1 MDEGLKVVLGLI
13 VRHGLT
19 TLGGILGTLGVLQSS
34 QNAQFVTTGT
44 GIVVG
49 LMGVAWSWW
58 EKSGRRQLSAEVN
71 RLRTKSPPPK
81 NVA

>member
-34 QNAQFVTTGT
+34 QTVQFVTTGT

-49 LMGVAWSWW
+49 LAGVAWSWW
-58 EKSGRRQLSAEVN
+58 EKSGRRQMAAELN
-71 RLRTKSPPPK
+71 KLRTSPK
-81 NVA
+81 RVA